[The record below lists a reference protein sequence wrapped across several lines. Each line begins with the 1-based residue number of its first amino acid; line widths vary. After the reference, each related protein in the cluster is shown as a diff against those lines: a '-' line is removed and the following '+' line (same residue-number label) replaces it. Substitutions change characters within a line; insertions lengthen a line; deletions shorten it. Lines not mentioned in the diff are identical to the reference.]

1 MIVSAKARL
10 RQEARDRLNAVAP
23 EQRKAVSLQIISRLR
38 QQAVWKSAGSILFFA
53 PLPSEPDIWPLL
65 EEALLAGKTV
75 ALPRFSLETQSYLAC
90 VVQNPQ
96 TDLRSGQFRIREPG
110 LSCPEFPLNR
120 LDLVLVPGVAFQS
133 DGGRLGRGKGFY
145 DRLLAAVRRTKCGVA
160 FDEQIVGAIPVGPL
174 DIRVNCIVTPTR
186 WVEVAG
192 DTRQVT

>member
-1 MIVSAKARL
+1 MSAPLDSAKAGL
-10 RQEARDRLNAVAP
+10 RQQVRARLAALTPPQREAA
-23 EQRKAVSLQIISRLR
+23 SLQINARLR
-38 QQAVWKSAGSILFFA
+38 QQAIWSSAGSILFFA
-53 PLPSEPDIWPLL
+53 PMPAEPDIWPLL

-75 ALPRFSLETQSYLAC
+75 ALPRFSLETQSYIAC

-133 DGGRLGRGKGFY
+133 DGCRLGRGKGYY
-145 DRLLAAVRRTKCGVA
+145 DRLLAAVRGTKCGVA

-192 DTRQVT
+192 DT